1 MRLRT
6 TVKPGAQPIAAAPSD
21 PRFYREVLDHMSDG
35 VYFVDNDRRILYWN
49 EGAARLTGYKAGEVV
64 GSHCQDDILCHVDPA
79 GTQLCRNGCPLSAS
93 MEDGR
98 THEAEVYLRHKQ
110 GWRIPV
116 NVRVQPLRGEGGAI
130 VGAIEIFS
138 DNTLHNEER
147 RRQRV
152 MERLAFIDH
161 LTQLPNRRFLEMSLH
176 TAIVESQVHGEFFG
190 LLLIDFDYFKQVND
204 CFGHSC
210 GDHALQEVAHMLYCS
225 LRPTDVLGRWG
236 GDEFLAIVFNVD
248 ATVLAELAR
257 RCVMLVART
266 SILSNDE
273 RPIHLSV
280 SVGGVLAQPG
290 ETPVELL
297 ERADRL
303 MYQSKAN
310 GRGRATTE

>member
-1 MRLRT
+1 
-6 TVKPGAQPIAAAPSD
+6 
-21 PRFYREVLDHMSDG
+21 
-35 VYFVDNDRRILYWN
+35 
-49 EGAARLTGYKAGEVV
+49 
-64 GSHCQDDILCHVDPA
+64 
-79 GTQLCRNGCPLSAS
+79 
-93 MEDGR
+93 
-98 THEAEVYLRHKQ
+98 
-110 GWRIPV
+110 
-116 NVRVQPLRGEGGAI
+116 
-130 VGAIEIFS
+130 
-138 DNTLHNEER
+138 
-147 RRQRV
+147 
-152 MERLAFIDH
+152 
-161 LTQLPNRRFLEMSLH
+161 
-176 TAIVESQVHGEFFG
+176 
-190 LLLIDFDYFKQVND
+190 
-204 CFGHSC
+204 
-210 GDHALQEVAHMLYCS
+210 MLYCS